1 MHASCDLKTTNE
13 MRVFSQ
19 ARGRGAIQ
27 DTGIVKTALDL
38 KSCHLC
44 LPQLDLKLLVTH
56 IKRPKEIR
64 KRTCILWGTNADG
77 RPGPLEF
84 QHGSSYK
91 AAANY

>member
-27 DTGIVKTALDL
+27 DTCIVKTALDCKEL
-38 KSCHLC
+38 SS
-44 LPQLDLKLLVTH
+44 LPQLDVNLLVTH
-56 IKRPKEIR
+56 IKRPKGVR

-84 QHGSSYK
+84 QYGSSDK